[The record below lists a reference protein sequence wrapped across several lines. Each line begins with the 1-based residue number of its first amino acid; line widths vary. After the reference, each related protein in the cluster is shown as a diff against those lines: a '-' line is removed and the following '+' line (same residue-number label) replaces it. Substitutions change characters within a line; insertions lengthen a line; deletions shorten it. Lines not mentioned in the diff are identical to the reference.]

1 MGVALGQTAQL
12 SIRVGAIMI
21 ILAIDTATD
30 AVSVALHDGESV
42 VASSEIRSERQHAE
56 ALTPMIDFV
65 CKQAN
70 LSLFDIGAVAVDIG
84 PGLFTGMRVGIASAQ
99 AIAQVLELPMAAITS
114 LDAIATEV
122 PSTLDVVASI
132 IDARRGEVY
141 WSLYRRVDG
150 ALRQVGAPQVGSV
163 EQCAVEIID
172 RGQSTTV
179 VGTGALQYRDEFTER
194 LAAVL
199 PEVEFAEERFAM
211 PSATTIA
218 TLAHE
223 LALRDMLISVDAITP
238 LYLRP
243 PDAEIN
249 WATRSAS

>member
-1 MGVALGQTAQL
+1 
-12 SIRVGAIMI
+12 MI

-30 AVSVALHDGESV
+30 AVSVALHDGDGVIATSES
-42 VASSEIRSERQHAE
+42 RSERQHAE
-56 ALTPMIDFV
+56 LLTPMIDFV

-70 LSLFDIGAVAVDIG
+70 ITLHDVGAVAVDVG

-99 AIAQVLELPMAAITS
+99 AIAHVLELPMAAITS
-114 LDAIATEV
+114 LDALSFEV
-122 PSTLDVVASI
+122 PSTLDVVASV

-150 ALRQVGAPQVGSV
+150 VLRQVAAPQVGSV

-172 RGQSTTV
+172 RGQSTTL
-179 VGTGALQYRDEFTER
+179 VGTGALQYRDEFDQR
-194 LAAVL
+194 LLTVL
-199 PEVEFAEERFAM
+199 PEVEFADERFSM

-218 TLAHE
+218 ALAHE
-223 LALRDMLISVDAITP
+223 LALRDMLVDVDAIVP
-238 LYLRP
+238 LYLRA